1 MLPQMVFLV
10 IAVVAVVLLALVA
23 MILTGKRG
31 HTFNVEEYQTKW
43 LKIENSLS
51 KNNTRSYGMAVIE
64 GDKLL
69 DRALQE
75 MGLAGKTMGERLKKI
90 GNKLPNINQIW
101 YAHKLRNQ
109 IAHES
114 DFDISYEQA
123 RKALA
128 IFRQALKDLGAI

>member
-10 IAVVAVVLLALVA
+10 IAIVAVLLLALVA

-31 HTFNVEEYQTKW
+31 HAFNVEEYQTRW

-51 KNNTRSYGMAVIE
+51 KNNARSYGMAVIE

-75 MGLAGKTMGERLKKI
+75 MGVAGKSMGERLKKI
-90 GNKLPNINQIW
+90 GNKLPEINQIW

-114 DFDISYEQA
+114 DYDISYEQA
-123 RKALA
+123 RKALT

>member
-10 IAVVAVVLLALVA
+10 IAIVAVLLLALVA

-31 HTFNVEEYQTKW
+31 HSFNVEEYQTRW

-51 KNNTRSYGMAVIE
+51 KNNARSYGMAVIE

-75 MGLAGKTMGERLKKI
+75 MGVAGKSMGERLKKI
-90 GNKLPNINQIW
+90 GNKLPEINQIW

-114 DFDISYEQA
+114 DYDISYEQA
-123 RKALA
+123 RKALT

>member
-31 HTFNVEEYQTKW
+31 HVFNIEEYQTKW

-51 KNNTRSYGMAVIE
+51 KTNTRSYGMAVIE

-75 MGLAGKTMGERLKKI
+75 MGIAGKTMGERLKRI
-90 GNKLPNINQIW
+90 DSKLPNINQVW

-128 IFRQALKDLGAI
+128 IFKQALKDLGAI